1 MTKMKPSENK
11 ISKLRVFYQVEK
23 QILISTRPSRV
34 NFWFL
39 ILGRISHST
48 RSKRAPTMERFPY
61 SAISADRLVSCWAF
75 LCWPSARL
83 STPSFKLVCRLAD
96 DWSTNAGEWIK
107 TEFYNRLADGYFYD
121 LKYNWENICF
131 HLYREMEEVKKN
143 LKTFNYLISLLKWLL
158 LLSLFSTWVIGFRQ
172 QLNHRLVSLG
182 EPTQF
187 TLLCL
192 KVRTI

>member
-1 MTKMKPSENK
+1 MEYCNTPDSFWNNSKEIDNLLVYGHWARNSCSHCQRQCNQDFYIAYTEMTKMKPSENK

-107 TEFYNRLADGYFYD
+107 TEFYNRTRGWFFLRFKIQ
-121 LKYNWENICF
+121 LRKYLF
-131 HLYREMEEVKKN
+131 P
-143 LKTFNYLISLLKWLL
+143 FISRNGR
-158 LLSLFSTWVIGFRQ
+158 S
-172 QLNHRLVSLG
+172 
-182 EPTQF
+182 
-187 TLLCL
+187 
-192 KVRTI
+192 